1 MAQGFIA
8 GGNISPSRF
17 VKATTPN
24 RTVVQCTAAT
34 DNIIGISGP
43 DTHLVGGTIGGV
55 TLDDG
60 FHAVSGLPCQVFLPE
75 DSDKGQLIMLE
86 LGGTVAWGDTLT
98 SDGSGKGITTVTD
111 ANFYGARALSS
122 GVAGQLI
129 HVQVITGMRS

>member
-24 RTVVQCTAAT
+24 RTVVQCSGAT
-34 DNIIGISGP
+34 DLIIGISGIG
-43 DTHLVGGTIGGV
+43 THNLPGTIGGV
-55 TLDDG
+55 AIDDG
-60 FHAVSGLPCQVFLPE
+60 YHAISGLPCEVFLPE
-75 DSDKGQLIMLE
+75 DSARGQIILLE

-111 ANFYGARALSS
+111 ANWYGARALSS
-122 GVAGQLI
+122 GVSGQLI
-129 HVQVITGMRS
+129 KVQVITGMRS